1 MNLKVVVRRQSGNR
15 LIQRSIVKN
24 LIGNGVPPNYR
35 ALHPYSYHN
44 DYRKFPRFR
53 FPWGLF
59 LGESPKSTITYLSM
73 DQQETIIIEDTTTD
87 DPNGKSERSPSLWFV
102 HATAIFVQILFGVG
116 NCIGKEALN
125 SMPPI
130 IFAFYRELFAGL
142 ILLSI
147 CVNDIRFFSLVV
159 HHTKQ
164 ICSQGRHSPVIL
176 CWTLYVW
183 QSSVFYCWFIICT
196 CTYCFYLAS
205 NTANYHSSRHY
216 YDSHGIKELEED
228 TWHLVIGFRC
238 LCCCILLWRRK

>member
-147 CVNDIRFFSLVV
+147 CVNDIRFFFPCSSSHEANLFTRKTFSGYSLLDSVCLAIKCV
-159 HHTKQ
+159 LLLVYHLHLHLLLLFGKQ
-164 ICSQGRHSPVIL
+164 HSQLS
-176 CWTLYVW
+176 
-183 QSSVFYCWFIICT
+183 Q
-196 CTYCFYLAS
+196 
-205 NTANYHSSRHY
+205 
-216 YDSHGIKELEED
+216 
-228 TWHLVIGFRC
+228 
-238 LCCCILLWRRK
+238 

>member
-24 LIGNGVPPNYR
+24 LIGNGVPPNSR

-147 CVNDIRFFSLVV
+147 CVNDIRFFFPCSSSHEANLFTRKTFSGYSL
-159 HHTKQ
+159 
-164 ICSQGRHSPVIL
+164 L
-176 CWTLYVW
+176 D
-183 QSSVFYCWFIICT
+183 SVC
-196 CTYCFYLAS
+196 LAIKCVLLLV
-205 NTANYHSSRHY
+205 YH
-216 YDSHGIKELEED
+216 L
-228 TWHLVIGFRC
+228 HLH
-238 LCCCILLWRRK
+238 ILLLFGKQHSQLSQ

>member
-35 ALHPYSYHN
+35 ALHPYSSHN
-44 DYRKFPRFR
+44 DYRKVPRFR

-147 CVNDIRFFSLVV
+147 CVNDIRFFFPCSSSHEANLFTRKTFSGYSL
-159 HHTKQ
+159 
-164 ICSQGRHSPVIL
+164 L
-176 CWTLYVW
+176 D
-183 QSSVFYCWFIICT
+183 SVC
-196 CTYCFYLAS
+196 LAIKCVLLLV
-205 NTANYHSSRHY
+205 YH
-216 YDSHGIKELEED
+216 L
-228 TWHLVIGFRC
+228 HLH
-238 LCCCILLWRRK
+238 ILLLFGKQHSQLSQ

>member
-147 CVNDIRFFSLVV
+147 CVNDIRFFFPCSSSHEANLFTRKTFSGYSL
-159 HHTKQ
+159 
-164 ICSQGRHSPVIL
+164 L
-176 CWTLYVW
+176 D
-183 QSSVFYCWFIICT
+183 SVC
-196 CTYCFYLAS
+196 LAIKCVLLLV
-205 NTANYHSSRHY
+205 YH
-216 YDSHGIKELEED
+216 L
-228 TWHLVIGFRC
+228 HLH
-238 LCCCILLWRRK
+238 ILLLFGKQHSQLSQ

>member
-1 MNLKVVVRRQSGNR
+1 MDCLVNLKVVVRRQSGNR

-87 DPNGKSERSPSLWFV
+87 NPKGKSERSPSLWFV

-147 CVNDIRFFSLVV
+147 CVNDIRFFPL
-159 HHTKQ
+159 
-164 ICSQGRHSPVIL
+164 
-176 CWTLYVW
+176 
-183 QSSVFYCWFIICT
+183 
-196 CTYCFYLAS
+196 
-205 NTANYHSSRHY
+205 
-216 YDSHGIKELEED
+216 
-228 TWHLVIGFRC
+228 
-238 LCCCILLWRRK
+238 

>member
-125 SMPPI
+125 SRPPI

-147 CVNDIRFFSLVV
+147 CVNDIRFFFPCSSSHEANLFTRKTFSGYSL
-159 HHTKQ
+159 
-164 ICSQGRHSPVIL
+164 L
-176 CWTLYVW
+176 D
-183 QSSVFYCWFIICT
+183 SVC
-196 CTYCFYLAS
+196 LAIKCVLLLV
-205 NTANYHSSRHY
+205 YH
-216 YDSHGIKELEED
+216 L
-228 TWHLVIGFRC
+228 HLH
-238 LCCCILLWRRK
+238 ILLLFGKQHSQLSQ

>member
-1 MNLKVVVRRQSGNR
+1 MDCLVNLKVVVRRQSGNR

-147 CVNDIRFFSLVV
+147 CVNDIRFFFPCSSSHEANLFTRKTFSGYSL
-159 HHTKQ
+159 
-164 ICSQGRHSPVIL
+164 L
-176 CWTLYVW
+176 D
-183 QSSVFYCWFIICT
+183 SVC
-196 CTYCFYLAS
+196 LAIKCVLLLV
-205 NTANYHSSRHY
+205 YH
-216 YDSHGIKELEED
+216 L
-228 TWHLVIGFRC
+228 HLH
-238 LCCCILLWRRK
+238 ILLLFGKQHSQLSQ

>member
-147 CVNDIRFFSLVV
+147 CVNDIRFFLPCSSSHEANLFTRKTFSGYSL
-159 HHTKQ
+159 
-164 ICSQGRHSPVIL
+164 L
-176 CWTLYVW
+176 D
-183 QSSVFYCWFIICT
+183 SVC
-196 CTYCFYLAS
+196 LAIKCVLLLV
-205 NTANYHSSRHY
+205 YH
-216 YDSHGIKELEED
+216 L
-228 TWHLVIGFRC
+228 HLH
-238 LCCCILLWRRK
+238 ILLLFGKQHSQLSQ

>member
-1 MNLKVVVRRQSGNR
+1 MDCLVNLKVVVRRQSGNR

-147 CVNDIRFFSLVV
+147 CVNDIRFFSPCSSSHEANLFTRKTFSGYSLLDSVCLAIKCVLLLV
-159 HHTKQ
+159 
-164 ICSQGRHSPVIL
+164 
-176 CWTLYVW
+176 
-183 QSSVFYCWFIICT
+183 
-196 CTYCFYLAS
+196 
-205 NTANYHSSRHY
+205 YH
-216 YDSHGIKELEED
+216 L
-228 TWHLVIGFRC
+228 HLH
-238 LCCCILLWRRK
+238 ILLLFGKQHSQLSQ